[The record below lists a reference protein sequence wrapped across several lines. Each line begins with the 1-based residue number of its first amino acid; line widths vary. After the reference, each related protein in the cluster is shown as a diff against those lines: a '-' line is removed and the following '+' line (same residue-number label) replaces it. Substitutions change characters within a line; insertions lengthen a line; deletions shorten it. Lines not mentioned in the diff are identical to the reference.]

1 MLPAQGEEIVG
12 VLALQQ
18 YNRLTLKTGRTDA
31 VHGVGLRV
39 AIASRPK
46 KERSMTRQ
54 PTQSGFAS
62 GLAVGV
68 LVASLAFGV
77 VATVGAQAPQGQAR
91 GRGGA
96 PAAPCG
102 PNISGALGQNTDPN
116 SRCFELRLY
125 TVDPSRDGVDQFKGG
140 ITELHKRFREGEV
153 EVFKNNGVDVM
164 AVWQDLGDP
173 NTLIYLLSYKDRSA
187 RDAGWAGFNADP
199 KWTELRTKYFVPLTT
214 KTYMM
219 SATDYSPLK

>member
-1 MLPAQGEEIVG
+1 MPKRFLQTGFVSGLVLGI
-12 VLALQQ
+12 VLA
-18 YNRLTLKTGRTDA
+18 
-31 VHGVGLRV
+31 
-39 AIASRPK
+39 
-46 KERSMTRQ
+46 
-54 PTQSGFAS
+54 
-62 GLAVGV
+62 GLA
-68 LVASLAFGV
+68 FV
-77 VATVGAQAPQGQAR
+77 VVTTVGAQAQQAPPAPPAQGAQGQAR
-91 GRGGA
+91 GQRGPAA

-102 PNISGALGQNTDPN
+102 PNIVGDLGKNTDPN
-116 SRCFELRLY
+116 SRCFELRMY
-125 TVDPSRDGVDQFKGG
+125 TVDPSRDGVGQFKGG

-153 EVFKNNGVDVM
+153 EVFKKNGVDVM

-173 NTLIYLLSYKDRSA
+173 NTLIYLLSYKDRAA

>member
-1 MLPAQGEEIVG
+1 M
-12 VLALQQ
+12 
-18 YNRLTLKTGRTDA
+18 KTQTGF
-31 VHGVGLRV
+31 L
-39 AIASRPK
+39 
-46 KERSMTRQ
+46 
-54 PTQSGFAS
+54 SGFVL
-62 GLAVGV
+62 GLVI
-68 LVASLAFGV
+68 ASLAFGV
-77 VATVGAQAPQGQAR
+77 VATVGAQAPQGAAPAAAAAPAR
-91 GRGGA
+91 GQRG

-102 PNISGALGQNTDPN
+102 PNIAGDLGKNTAPN

-125 TVDPSRDGVDQFKGG
+125 TVDPTRDGQGNFKGG

-153 EVFKNNGVDVM
+153 DVFKANGVDVM

-173 NTLIYLLSYKDRSA
+173 NTLIYLLSYKDRAA

-214 KTYMM
+214 RTFMM

>member
-1 MLPAQGEEIVG
+1 MTKRFVP
-12 VLALQQ
+12 
-18 YNRLTLKTGRTDA
+18 TGF
-31 VHGVGLRV
+31 L
-39 AIASRPK
+39 
-46 KERSMTRQ
+46 
-54 PTQSGFAS
+54 S
-62 GLAVGV
+62 GLV
-68 LVASLAFGV
+68 LGIFIASLAYGV
-77 VATVGAQAPQGQAR
+77 AVSAQAPPQGGQAQ
-91 GRGGA
+91 GRGQRGPAA

-102 PNISGALGQNTDPN
+102 PAIAGDLGKNTDPN
-116 SRCFELRLY
+116 SRCFELRMY
-125 TVDPSRDGVDQFKGG
+125 TVDPTRDGVGQFKGG

-153 EVFKNNGVDVM
+153 DVFKKNGVDVM

-173 NTLIYLLSYKDRSA
+173 NTLIYLLSYKDRAA

>member
-1 MLPAQGEEIVG
+1 MAKRFLQTGFVSGLMLGI
-12 VLALQQ
+12 VLA
-18 YNRLTLKTGRTDA
+18 G
-31 VHGVGLRV
+31 
-39 AIASRPK
+39 
-46 KERSMTRQ
+46 
-54 PTQSGFAS
+54 
-62 GLAVGV
+62 
-68 LVASLAFGV
+68 LAFGV
-77 VATVGAQAPQGQAR
+77 VTTVGAQAQQAPPAQPAQAAPAQAR
-91 GRGGA
+91 GQRGPAA

-102 PNISGALGQNTDPN
+102 PNIAGDLGKNTDPN

-125 TVDPSRDGVDQFKGG
+125 TVDPSRDGVGQFKGG

-153 EVFKNNGVDVM
+153 EVFKKNGVDVM

-173 NTLIYLLSYKDRSA
+173 NTLIYLLSYKDRAA